1 VALQQSHTGLEEFIL
16 KTCKDIQSP
25 VVTMRGL
32 SNIMMAD
39 SDDPQTT
46 RENVKH
52 LERIITSLAELQC
65 RLTELNEENHSKKMI
80 KWS

>member
-1 VALQQSHTGLEEFIL
+1 
-16 KTCKDIQSP
+16 
-25 VVTMRGL
+25 MRGL